1 MRLTLLDHLLTL
13 VIVIAA
19 AACGVYLW
27 LWPLLVAT
35 VDAAM
40 RFNRG
45 VL

>member
-1 MRLTLLDHLLTL
+1 MRLTFSDHLLTL
-13 VIVIAA
+13 VIIIV

-35 VDAAM
+35 VDAAT